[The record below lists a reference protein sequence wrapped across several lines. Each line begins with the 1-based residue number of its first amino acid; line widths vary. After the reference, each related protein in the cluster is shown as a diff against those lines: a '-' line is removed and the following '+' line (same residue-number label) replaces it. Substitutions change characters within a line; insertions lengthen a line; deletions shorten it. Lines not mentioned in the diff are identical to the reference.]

1 MAKEIER
8 KFLVVNN
15 SYKELCCT
23 TLDISQGYIT
33 TEKKA
38 VVRVRACNDRGFLT
52 IKGENSGAVR
62 DEWEYPIP
70 VDDAKEMISKL
81 AGNTIIRKTRYLVD
95 FGGFRWEVDEFHSP
109 AAGLTVAEI
118 ELPDSNAE
126 FPLPPFIGEE
136 VTGNPAYYNSSIAA
150 AGKLNS

>member
-8 KFLVVNN
+8 KFLVVND
-15 SYKELCCT
+15 SYKELCNT
-23 TLDISQGYIT
+23 VLNISQGYIT
-33 TEKKA
+33 TDKKA
-38 VVRVRACNDRGFLT
+38 VVRVRTCNEKGFLT

-70 VDDAKEMISKL
+70 VDDAKEMIRKL
-81 AGNTIIRKTRYLVD
+81 AGNTVIAKTRYLID
-95 FGGFRWEVDEFHSP
+95 FKGFRWEVDEFHSP
-109 AAGLTVAEI
+109 AAGLVVAEI
-118 ELPDSNAE
+118 ELHDESTE

>member
-15 SYKELCCT
+15 SYKELCCM

-38 VVRVRACNDRGFLT
+38 VVRVRTCNDRGFLT

-70 VDDAKEMISKL
+70 VGDAKEMISKL

-109 AAGLTVAEI
+109 VAGLTVAEI

-126 FPLPPFIGEE
+126 FPLPPFIGKE